1 MKITKTSA
9 LSGIEHT
16 MDIPCTKQQL
26 GRYYTGINLVQDVFP
41 ELNSEQ
47 REFLITGITPDEW
60 KKAIEDIKNI
70 G

>member
-1 MKITKTSA
+1 MKITKTSP

-26 GRYYTGINLVQDVFP
+26 CRYYTGRNLVQDVFP
-41 ELNSEQ
+41 ELNSYQ

-60 KKAIEDIKNI
+60 KEAINE
-70 G
+70 